1 MLKEGEEEGA
11 TEDDLGEEL
20 ESSLALAE
28 DEQGGPSLG
37 FILGTCTNTLQYLS
51 LRSFTEDP
59 YNNIS
64 NMTCK
69 KKSFQK
75 GLGAGLALI

>member
-1 MLKEGEEEGA
+1 VLKEGEEEGA

-37 FILGTCTNTLQYLS
+37 FILGTCTNTLNTS
-51 LRSFTEDP
+51 LED
-59 YNNIS
+59 
-64 NMTCK
+64 
-69 KKSFQK
+69 
-75 GLGAGLALI
+75 LALKILII

>member
-37 FILGTCTNTLQYLS
+37 FILGTHQH
-51 LRSFTEDP
+51 FT
-59 YNNIS
+59 IHLL
-64 NMTCK
+64 K
-69 KKSFQK
+69 
-75 GLGAGLALI
+75 IVH

>member
-37 FILGTCTNTLQYLS
+37 FILGTCPT
-51 LRSFTEDP
+51 P
-59 YNNIS
+59 YNTYPDDS
-64 NMTCK
+64 LQQYK
-69 KKSFQK
+69 
-75 GLGAGLALI
+75 